1 MLDRAQILEAAT
13 RLIGEQDLALYLGV
27 EAEQLRRYGT
37 GIDEVPQLITL
48 RVADLLVAESAHPSA
63 TLEAMS
69 DVLQVLSRV

>member
-1 MLDRAQILEAAT
+1 MLDRAQIVEVAT
-13 RLIGEQDLALYLGV
+13 RLVGEQDLALYLGV

-48 RVADLLVAESAHPSA
+48 RVADLLVAESAPPSA